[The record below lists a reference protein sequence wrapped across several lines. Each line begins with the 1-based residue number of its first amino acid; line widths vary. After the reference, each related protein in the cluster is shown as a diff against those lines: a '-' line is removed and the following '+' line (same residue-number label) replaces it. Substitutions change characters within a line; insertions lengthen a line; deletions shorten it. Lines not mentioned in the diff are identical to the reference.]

1 MKFSISSKTFKHF
14 TDFSIHHEIC
24 LKCQSFEYYY
34 GQYLWGF
41 VKNSKIDYKTKL
53 GKYLLK
59 LTGQKLIST
68 SVGSTV
74 PFSVRRRRS
83 VHVTHE
89 SQVQRYRE
97 GGAAQADSNSP
108 MLSTTLCHNLRFSL
122 LDNAPNQVAGCIIRK
137 RKSIIKSKFLLYLT
151 FHRSKFLIQ
160 EKSLSLSVL
169 YYYLPEYFSK
179 AQPNI
184 FDNLAKE

>member
-1 MKFSISSKTFKHF
+1 MKINQV
-14 TDFSIHHEIC
+14 C
-24 LKCQSFEYYY
+24 
-34 GQYLWGF
+34 
-41 VKNSKIDYKTKL
+41 
-53 GKYLLK
+53 KYLLK

-74 PFSVRRRRS
+74 PFSLRRRRS

-108 MLSTTLCHNLRFSL
+108 MLSTTLCHNFRFSL
-122 LDNAPNQVAGCIIRK
+122 LDNAPNQVVGSIIQK
-137 RKSIIKSKFLLYLT
+137 RKSILKSKFLLPTHMPSIKISNLGKK
-151 FHRSKFLIQ
+151 FIFIGILLKSKYFL
-160 EKSLSLSVL
+160 
-169 YYYLPEYFSK
+169 K

>member
-1 MKFSISSKTFKHF
+1 MEFVRNVK
-14 TDFSIHHEIC
+14 
-24 LKCQSFEYYY
+24 SFEYYY
-34 GQYLWGF
+34 GLYLL
-41 VKNSKIDYKTKL
+41 KIPKL
-53 GKYLLK
+53 IMKINQVCKYLLN

-74 PFSVRRRRS
+74 PFSLRRRS

-122 LDNAPNQVAGCIIRK
+122 LDNAPN
-137 RKSIIKSKFLLYLT
+137 
-151 FHRSKFLIQ
+151 
-160 EKSLSLSVL
+160 
-169 YYYLPEYFSK
+169 
-179 AQPNI
+179 
-184 FDNLAKE
+184 

>member
-41 VKNSKIDYKTKL
+41 VKNSKIDYENKS

-137 RKSIIKSKFLLYLT
+137 RKSIIKSKFLLPNFSSIKISNLG
-151 FHRSKFLIQ
+151 
-160 EKSLSLSVL
+160 KSLSLSVL

-184 FDNLAKE
+184 FDILAKE

>member
-24 LKCQSFEYYY
+24 LKCQSFENYY

-41 VKNSKIDYKTKL
+41 VKNSKIDYENKS

-137 RKSIIKSKFLLYLT
+137 RKSIIKSKFLLPNFSSIKISNLGK
-151 FHRSKFLIQ
+151 KFICIGTIL
-160 EKSLSLSVL
+160 LST
-169 YYYLPEYFSK
+169 
-179 AQPNI
+179 
-184 FDNLAKE
+184 